1 VNFTAHGK
9 LLLTGEYAITQSARG
24 IAMPTSF
31 GQHLSVESHQ
41 GPEHVLW
48 EALDHENQQWFTA
61 GFDRDGRVLHSTS
74 AAMAEKLQGF
84 LAPVR
89 NSNAWNAPVRV
100 QTKVDF
106 PRLWGLGTSS
116 TLCALLAQW
125 AEIDALTYRKLH
137 GGSGYDLACAQA
149 SGAIS
154 YALADGEPQVLPVEL
169 PEVLQ
174 SVVFV
179 YRGAKQQT
187 DSSLKLVGR
196 KPFSPAQ
203 CQEISRLSEGFLQVN
218 SLEELEAI
226 IEEHE
231 LFIANHLGLER
242 AIEGPFKG
250 VHGQVKSLGGWGGD
264 FVMLTR
270 FEENRQWLET
280 NGFNTIIPFE
290 TMAL

>member
-1 VNFTAHGK
+1 VKFTAHGK
-9 LLLTGEYAITQSARG
+9 LLLTGEYAITQSAQG

-31 GQHLSVESHQ
+31 GQHLSLESHQ
-41 GPEHVLW
+41 GSEHVHW
-48 EALDHENQQWFTA
+48 EALDHENQLWFTA
-61 GFDRDGRVLHSTS
+61 SFNREGRVLHSS
-74 AAMAEKLQGF
+74 SEAIAQKLLAF
-84 LAPVR
+84 LAPVLH
-89 NSNAWNAPVRV
+89 SKAWNASVRI

-125 AEIDALTYRKLH
+125 AEIDVLSYRDLH
-137 GGSGYDLACAQA
+137 GGSGYDLACSQA

-154 YALADGEPQVLPVEL
+154 YTLIDGEP
-169 PEVLQ
+169 EVLGVQLPQVMQ

-179 YRGAKQQT
+179 YRGEKQQT

-196 KPFSPAQ
+196 KPFSPAL
-203 CQEISRLSEGFLQVN
+203 CEEISQLSKAFLKAN
-218 SLEELEAI
+218 SLNELESI
-226 IEEHE
+226 IEDHE
-231 LFIANHLGLER
+231 LLIANHLGLER
-242 AIEGPFKG
+242 AIDGPFKG
-250 VHGQVKSLGGWGGD
+250 IHGQVKSLGGWGGD

-270 FEENRQWLET
+270 FEENRQWLES

>member
-1 VNFTAHGK
+1 MNFTAHGK

-48 EALDHENQQWFTA
+48 EALDHENRQWFTA
-61 GFDRDGRVLHSTS
+61 GFDHEGRVLHCSS
-74 AAMAEKLQGF
+74 IAMAEKLQGF

-125 AEIDALTYRKLH
+125 AEVDALTYRKLH

-154 YALADGEPQVLPVEL
+154 YALLDGEPEVISVQL

-187 DSSLKLVGR
+187 DSSLQLVGR
-196 KPFSPAQ
+196 KPFSLAQ
-203 CQEISRLSEGFLQVN
+203 CQEISQLSKAFLQAN
-218 SLEELEAI
+218 ALDELESI
-226 IEEHE
+226 IEQHE
-231 LFIANHLGLER
+231 LLIANHLGLAR

-250 VHGQVKSLGGWGGD
+250 IRGQVKSLGGWGGD

-270 FEENRQWLET
+270 FEENRQWLEA

>member
-9 LLLTGEYAITQSARG
+9 LLLTGEYAITQSALG

-31 GQHLSVESHQ
+31 GQHLSLESYD

-48 EALDHENQQWFTA
+48 EALDHKNRQWFTA
-61 GFDRDGRVLHSTS
+61 GFDHEGQILHTSS
-74 AAMAEKLQGF
+74 AAMADKLQGF
-84 LAPVR
+84 LTPVR
-89 NSNAWNAPVRV
+89 LSKNWNTPVRV

-116 TLCALLAQW
+116 TLCSLLSQW
-125 AEIDALTYRKLH
+125 AEVDALSYRGLH

-149 SGAIS
+149 TGAIS
-154 YALADGEPQVLPVEL
+154 YALKDGK
-169 PEVLQ
+169 PEVDSVQLPQ
-174 SVVFV
+174 AMESVVFV

-196 KPFSPAQ
+196 KPFSTAQ
-203 CQEISRLSEGFLQVN
+203 CEEISHLSEAFLIAN
-218 SLEELEAI
+218 SVDELEDI
-226 IEEHE
+226 IEQHE
-231 LFIANHLGLER
+231 CLIASHLGLER

-250 VHGQVKSLGGWGGD
+250 IHGQVKSLGGWGGD

-280 NGFNTIIPFE
+280 NGFATIIPYE
-290 TMAL
+290 SMAL

>member
-1 VNFTAHGK
+1 MNFTAHGK
-9 LLLTGEYAITQSARG
+9 LLLTGEYAITQSALG

-31 GQHLSVESHQ
+31 GQHLSLESYN

-48 EALDHENQQWFTA
+48 EALDHKNQQWFTA
-61 GFDRDGRVLHSTS
+61 GFDHEGRLLHCSS

-116 TLCALLAQW
+116 TLCVLLAQW
-125 AEIDALTYRKLH
+125 AEIDALSYRELH

-149 SGAIS
+149 TGAIS
-154 YALADGEPQVLPVEL
+154 YALKDGK
-169 PEVLQ
+169 PEVDSVQLPQAMQ

-196 KPFSPAQ
+196 KPFSTAQ
-203 CQEISRLSEGFLQVN
+203 CDEISALSEAFLKAN
-218 SLEELEAI
+218 SQDELESI
-226 IEEHE
+226 IEQHE
-231 LFIANHLGLER
+231 LLIANHLGLER

-250 VHGQVKSLGGWGGD
+250 IHGQVKSLGGWGGD

-270 FEENRQWLET
+270 LEENRQWLEA
-280 NGFNTIIPFE
+280 NAFNTIIPFE